1 MSSIYQKYSDEG
13 APAYAPEMLRG
24 LLFHGYATGVFS
36 SRKIEQATYEVL
48 PFRFIAGDM
57 HPHTGFCTRAL

>member
-1 MSSIYQKYSDEG
+1 
-13 APAYAPEMLRG
+13 MLRG

>member
-13 APAYAPEMLRG
+13 APAYAP